1 MKPMANKKLQVQDLQ
16 ITVKTSQ
23 DQNDYISLTDIAKKK
38 NPQFPRY
45 VIQNW
50 MRTKFT
56 LEYLAIWEEIHNEN
70 FNRVEFD
77 AVKEKAGENSFV
89 MTPTTWIEKMNAVG
103 IVSKAGRY
111 GGTYAHKD
119 IAMEFASWISPEFK
133 LYLIKEFQRLKEEE
147 QRRID
152 QGWDV
157 RRALTKINYQIHT
170 DAVKEHL
177 VPIELDS
184 RLTRNI
190 YASEA
195 DVLNVALYGMTAQD
209 WKARTP
215 DRKSNEN
222 IRDRSNV
229 YQLICLSNL
238 EIMNAE
244 LIRQGI
250 PQSKRLIML
259 NESAQHQMRS
269 LLQNASVQNL
279 EAKALI
285 EDSVKKDK

>member
-1 MKPMANKKLQVQDLQ
+1 MANKKIHVQDLQ
-16 ITVKTSQ
+16 VSVKTSH

-38 NPQFPRY
+38 NAQFTRY

-56 LEYLAIWEEIHNEN
+56 LEYLAIWEEIHNHN

-77 AVKEKAGENSFV
+77 AVRKKAGDNSFV
-89 MTPTTWIEKMNAVG
+89 MTPTTWIEKMQAIG
-103 IVSKAGRY
+103 IISKAGRY

-147 QRRID
+147 QRRLD
-152 QGWDV
+152 QGWDI
-157 RRALTKINYQIHT
+157 RRSLTKINYQIHT

-177 VPIELDS
+177 IPTELDS

-209 WKARTP
+209 WKARNP

-250 PQSKRLIML
+250 PQNKRLVML
-259 NESAQHQMRS
+259 NESAQYQMRS

-279 EAKALI
+279 EGKVLV
-285 EDSVKKDK
+285 EDSTKGDKK

>member
-1 MKPMANKKLQVQDLQ
+1 MANKKIHVQDLQ
-16 ITVKTSQ
+16 VSVKTSH

-38 NPQFPRY
+38 NAQFPRY

-56 LEYLAIWEEIHNEN
+56 LEYLAIWEEIHNHN

-77 AVKEKAGENSFV
+77 AVRKKAGDNSFV
-89 MTPTTWIEKMNAVG
+89 MTPTTWIEKMQAIG
-103 IVSKAGRY
+103 IISKAGRY

-147 QRRID
+147 QRRLD
-152 QGWDV
+152 QGWDI
-157 RRALTKINYQIHT
+157 RRSLTKINYQIHT

-177 VPIELDS
+177 IPTELDS

-209 WKARTP
+209 WKARNP

-250 PQSKRLIML
+250 PQNKRLVML
-259 NESAQHQMRS
+259 NESAQYQMRS

-279 EAKALI
+279 EGKSLVEDAKNG
-285 EDSVKKDK
+285 DK

>member
-1 MKPMANKKLQVQDLQ
+1 MANKKIHVQDLQ
-16 ITVKTSQ
+16 VSVKTSH

-38 NPQFPRY
+38 NAQFPRY

-56 LEYLAIWEEIHNEN
+56 LEYLAIWEEIHNHN

-77 AVKEKAGENSFV
+77 AVRKKAGDNSFV
-89 MTPTTWIEKMNAVG
+89 MTPTTWIEKMQAIG
-103 IVSKAGRY
+103 IISKAGRY

-147 QRRID
+147 QRRLD
-152 QGWDV
+152 QGWDI
-157 RRALTKINYQIHT
+157 RRSLTKINYQIHT

-177 VPIELDS
+177 IPTELDS

-209 WKARTP
+209 WKARNP

-250 PQSKRLIML
+250 PQNKRLVML
-259 NESAQHQMRS
+259 NESAQYQMRS

-279 EAKALI
+279 EGKVLV
-285 EDSVKKDK
+285 EDSTKGDKK